1 MDVFLHIPKA
11 SGTTIRTI
19 ISREYGAAA
28 TAYYE
33 PETENYEHHD
43 SPEAYLSTRLAEG
56 NVRLITGHMRYG
68 VHEFLRQPCR
78 YFSMVRDPVERA
90 LSEYF
95 YAFSYPSHR
104 YRDQIVSGHMAFAD
118 FLAAESMPP
127 AEAMSRFLGGW
138 FVGLHSSYEAALY
151 HLRHGIATV
160 GTSERFDE
168 SMLLIARDFG
178 WRPPLYL
185 PRNVTRLDGETHDRR
200 RRAREEARVFLR
212 ARFAGDYQVYDAA
225 DDLLSKRIAILG
237 TAFDRALGNYREL
250 QEALTRYDNP
260 LKFDEYNLE
269 QDDDLPSEA
278 AGLYDSAPYRA
289 LAEYLRSE
297 PVQPKERRSFVGYFD
312 GRSHS
317 VLGGWAMDM
326 SRSTPITVTL
336 RHHNKVIETRVCDIP
351 RPDVATTGFPATAC
365 GFRFHLDPP
374 ADDLGGFSVC
384 FEDSFV
390 RLQS

>member
-43 SPEAYLSTRLAEG
+43 SPEAYLTTRLAEG

-78 YFSMVRDPVERA
+78 YFSMVRDPIERA

-95 YAFSYPSHR
+95 YAFSYPPHR
-104 YRDQIVSGHMAFAD
+104 YRDQIVSGNMTFAD
-118 FLAAESMPP
+118 FLIAESMPP
-127 AEAMSRFLGGW
+127 AEAISRFLGGW
-138 FVGLHSSYEAALY
+138 FVGLNSSYEAALY

-185 PRNVTRLDGETHDRR
+185 PRNVTRLDDETRDQR
-200 RRAREEARVFLR
+200 RRAREEAGVFLR
-212 ARFAGDYQVYDAA
+212 AQFASDYQIYDAV
-225 DDLLSKRIAILG
+225 DDLLSKRITSLG
-237 TAFDRALGNYREL
+237 AAFERALGNYREL
-250 QEALTRYDNP
+250 QGELADFDNP
-260 LKFDEYNLE
+260 LVFDEYNLE
-269 QDDDLPSEA
+269 QDDDLPPEA
-278 AGLYDSAPYRA
+278 ARLYGSAPYRA
-289 LAEYLRSE
+289 LTDYLRSE
-297 PVQPKERRSFVGYFD
+297 PVQPQKRRSFVGYFD
-312 GRSHS
+312 GRSS
-317 VLGGWAMDM
+317 RDLTGWAMDL
-326 SRSTPITVTL
+326 SRSTPVTVTL
-336 RHHNKVIETRVCDIP
+336 RHHNQVIETRLSNIP
-351 RPDVATTGFPATAC
+351 RPDVAATGFPATPC
-365 GFRFHLDPP
+365 GFRFQLDPP
-374 ADDLGGFSVC
+374 VEDMAGFTVC

-390 RLQS
+390 CLQS